1 MPALDT
7 PYVHY
12 EVKDNILI
20 ATYKKGNRINLD
32 IAKKI
37 VEDRL
42 KFTGNRSMAVLV
54 YNHGVISMD
63 KEARDYLTSAA
74 GSEGLKAGAIILDS
88 EFTSMLGNF
97 ILSVSK
103 PVIPA
108 KLFTNVT
115 QAMKWLQK
123 YIY

>member
-42 KFTGNRSMAVLV
+42 KFTGNKSMAVLV
-54 YNHGVISMD
+54 FNHGVISMD